1 MLIPNLTWSNLGK
14 TKQYYRFSV
23 VLEKTK
29 INSRMDRSWKK
40 RNVIHYLDDVDT
52 LDEDDTDDD
61 VDTELDVDALKRKT
75 SVSENI
81 LYKSIMLEIHK
92 WFPNSI
98 PQKVFKLNL
107 TQLQWGESRLGITK
121 NKNTILFLI
130 TSMKLRYLTMSILTT
145 M

>member
-1 MLIPNLTWSNLGK
+1 MLIPNLTWSNLRK

-81 LYKSIMLEIHK
+81 LYKSIMLEIFN

-98 PQKVFKLNL
+98 SQKSFKLNL
-107 TQLQWGESRLGITK
+107 TQFQWRESRLGITK
-121 NKNTILFLI
+121 NISQFYFSLP
-130 TSMKLRYLTMSILTT
+130 R
-145 M
+145 